1 MQRRLSNSLSHSDES
16 SSAQEM
22 SRALPPGLVLGSL
35 RNSSSRHNWSLRPLI
50 VWLSMFGCSQRKE
63 GLFTLKVRM
72 DPVYKYHLK
81 DVASA
86 CCGLSEASYHR
97 KLGACDGIVSLV
109 YLNDSQHGWSA
120 VLEVCGRPRVPNLS
134 MTRSVPVHVCAV
146 TSVVYPACHLS
157 PPQRVINLTCM
168 QPLRLSWQPAYLAFT
183 VPTSR
188 ASVNSCCR

>member
-63 GLFTLKVRM
+63 GFFTLSVRM
-72 DPVYKYHLK
+72 DPAYKYHLK
-81 DVASA
+81 DVAST

-109 YLNDSQHGWSA
+109 YLTDSQHGWSA
-120 VLEVCGRPRVPNLS
+120 VLELGRRWV
-134 MTRSVPVHVCAV
+134 AGFGDD
-146 TSVVYPACHLS
+146 
-157 PPQRVINLTCM
+157 PQRTSTCM
-168 QPLRLSWQPAYLAFT
+168 RCYMYPLPSPSPFA
-183 VPTSR
+183 
-188 ASVNSCCR
+188 AS